1 MTGREWAIVIAIPVS
16 KLSSQSHRIR
26 LVPFAPIR
34 AVSFRFVSHGLVR
47 LAPSR
52 PADVNPRRT
61 PTMRNSLMYKMSYY
75 RFAELFGGHPAQ
87 DRVRGQGLPK
97 TGPTLDTLG
106 EWFDL
111 LHGPSIH
118 RIGSSAVVVGR
129 WVLRFSGVVEFVG
142 SSLTPVPVPDEAFTS
157 ENWIVRIY
165 EVKKED
171 PIGREHKAVTA
182 FEAGKRLKRSKSAGS
197 GKKSRPSM

>member
-1 MTGREWAIVIAIPVS
+1 
-16 KLSSQSHRIR
+16 
-26 LVPFAPIR
+26 
-34 AVSFRFVSHGLVR
+34 
-47 LAPSR
+47 
-52 PADVNPRRT
+52 
-61 PTMRNSLMYKMSYY
+61 
-75 RFAELFGGHPAQ
+75 
-87 DRVRGQGLPK
+87 
-97 TGPTLDTLG
+97 LG